1 MVIGWKPPKRRGGGK
16 ILGYFVD
23 QHDSEESD
31 WHPVNRQP
39 IPSRVCKVRLD
50 HGLSLR
56 HYCYARC
63 RKASW
68 EASGS
73 PRLCHAVAPGTAMLE
88 APAGLPLW
96 LSHRHGGAPPPSPP
110 QPQLARSNFPPLQVT
125 NLQEGHFYE
134 FRARA
139 VNWAGIGELSAPSS
153 LFECKEWTM
162 PEPGKSPRADG
173 ARLVPTLPR
182 HANNMNATARPGH
195 PALPCWSRLH
205 ILHKLT
211 LKP

>member
-1 MVIGWKPPKRRGGGK
+1 METSQAAGRRQDPGLLRGPARFRGVRLAPSQPSAHPKPPVQGEAGPWAQPPSLLLREAQKS
-16 ILGYFVD
+16 ILGSLWVP
-23 QHDSEESD
+23 QALPPCGPWNSHVGSSRRS
-31 WHPVNRQP
+31 PTLAVPQP
-39 IPSRVCKVRLD
+39 RRTPSTP
-50 HGLSLR
+50 
-56 HYCYARC
+56 
-63 RKASW
+63 
-68 EASGS
+68 S
-73 PRLCHAVAPGTAMLE
+73 PL
-88 APAGLPLW
+88 
-96 LSHRHGGAPPPSPP
+96 SPP
-110 QPQLARSNFPPLQVT
+110 QPQLAPSDFPPLQVT

-162 PEPGKSPRADG
+162 PEPGKSLRADG

-182 HANNMNATARPGH
+182 HANNMNATTRPGH
-195 PALPCWSRLH
+195 PALPCWFRLH